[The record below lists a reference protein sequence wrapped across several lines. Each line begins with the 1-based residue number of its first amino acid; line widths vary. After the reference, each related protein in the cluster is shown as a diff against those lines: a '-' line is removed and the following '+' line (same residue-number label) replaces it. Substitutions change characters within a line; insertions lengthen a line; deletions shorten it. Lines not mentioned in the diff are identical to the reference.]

1 MNSKY
6 LQKSF
11 TEILN
16 LLSENKS
23 VIINT
28 FRNYEPKENL
38 HEMELEKEDMKEQFQ
53 QFNNDFLE
61 EFNDLEKKKSIK
73 LEHLKMI
80 FSEPHLKIPETR
92 NSCAHYY

>member
-61 EFNDLEKKKSIK
+61 EFNDLEKKNQLS
-73 LEHLKMI
+73 
-80 FSEPHLKIPETR
+80 
-92 NSCAHYY
+92 